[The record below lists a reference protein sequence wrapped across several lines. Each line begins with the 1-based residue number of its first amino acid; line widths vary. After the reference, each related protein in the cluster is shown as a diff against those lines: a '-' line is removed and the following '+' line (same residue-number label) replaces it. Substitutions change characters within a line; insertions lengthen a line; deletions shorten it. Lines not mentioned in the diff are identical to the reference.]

1 MPPGGLLGED
11 GEGAPA
17 ARDPGPF
24 SPGMGLPQ
32 PLSPS
37 PGMVLNSVC
46 EAVPRE
52 EEENGDAAAR
62 TQKPPPFGEGVPGR
76 GARDQQS
83 APEGNV
89 VSMDIL
95 FVRGVFGVPPT
106 WLGAGREASSRG

>member
-1 MPPGGLLGED
+1 
-11 GEGAPA
+11 
-17 ARDPGPF
+17 
-24 SPGMGLPQ
+24 MGLPQ

-37 PGMVLNSVC
+37 RGMVLNSVC

-52 EEENGDAAAR
+52 EKENGDAGAR
-62 TQKPPPFGEGVPGR
+62 VRKPPPFGEGVPGR

-95 FVRGVFGVPPT
+95 FVRGVPGVPPT
-106 WLGAGREASSRG
+106 WLSPAREIPPGE